1 MAISPRAE
9 KAFQL
14 LTELNEIDVGQYQQI
29 LKDRLGP
36 EVLAVFESYCRE
48 IMPEEENDEV
58 LGTLVHLMIT
68 GFLVSTNETSSV
80 FGPKIE
86 LTE

>member
-1 MAISPRAE
+1 MSTPVRAE

-14 LTELNEIDVGQYQQI
+14 LTELNEIDVNKYQEI

-36 EVLAVFESYCRE
+36 EILAVFESYCRE

-68 GFLVSTNETSSV
+68 GFLVSANEGKQV
-80 FGPKIE
+80 FESKIKLSE
-86 LTE
+86 

>member
-68 GFLVSTNETSSV
+68 GFLVSANETSSV

-86 LTE
+86 LAE

>member
-1 MAISPRAE
+1 MNIPARAE

-14 LTELNEIDVGQYQQI
+14 LTQLNEIDVEKYQEI
-29 LKDRLGP
+29 LKNRLGG

-48 IMPEEENDEV
+48 IMPEENNEEV

-68 GFLVSTNETSSV
+68 GFLVSSNETNEV
-80 FGPKIE
+80 FGPNIE
-86 LTE
+86 IAE

>member
-1 MAISPRAE
+1 MATPVRAE

-14 LTELNEIDVGQYQQI
+14 LTELNEIDVTKYQEI

-36 EVLAVFESYCRE
+36 EILAVFESYCRE

-68 GFLVSTNETSSV
+68 GFLVSANEDKPV
-80 FGPKIE
+80 FGSGIT

>member
-1 MAISPRAE
+1 MTISPRAE

-36 EVLAVFESYCRE
+36 EILAVFESYCRE

-68 GFLVSTNETSSV
+68 GYLVSANEAKDV

-86 LTE
+86 IAE

>member
-1 MAISPRAE
+1 VAISPRAE

>member
-1 MAISPRAE
+1 MATPVRAE

-14 LTELNEIDVGQYQQI
+14 LTELNEIDVTKYQEI

-36 EVLAVFESYCRE
+36 EILAVFESYCRE

-68 GFLVSTNETSSV
+68 GFLVSANEDKAV
-80 FGPKIE
+80 FGSGIT

>member
-14 LTELNEIDVGQYQQI
+14 LTELNEVDVGQYQQI

-36 EVLAVFESYCRE
+36 EVLAVFESDCRE

-68 GFLVSTNETSSV
+68 GFLVSANEGEAV

-86 LTE
+86 IAE